1 MENKVVKI
9 ICGEYPDNFKKVE
22 IKSDENF
29 VFENDPSYITV
40 QLFDRDE
47 NTVYVNSFIECEHYV
62 MGGWDQN
69 STIILETDL
78 IQTTTIAFLFVII
91 FKYIYKRIIK
101 YL

>member
-1 MENKVVKI
+1 MENKIVKI

-62 MGGWDQN
+62 TGGWDQN
-69 STIILETDL
+69 SIIILENDL
-78 IQTTTIAFLFVII
+78 IQTTTIVFFLVII
-91 FKYIYKRIIK
+91 FKYIYKRIIR

>member
-91 FKYIYKRIIK
+91 FKYIYKRIFR

>member
-69 STIILETDL
+69 SMIILETDL
-78 IQTTTIAFLFVII
+78 IQTTTIAFLLVII
-91 FKYIYKRIIK
+91 FKYIYKRIIG

>member
-69 STIILETDL
+69 STIILEIDL
-78 IQTTTIAFLFVII
+78 IQTTTIVFLLVII
-91 FKYIYKRIIK
+91 FKYIYKSIIR

>member
-1 MENKVVKI
+1 MENKVVEI
-9 ICGEYPDNFKKVE
+9 ICGEYPDTFKKVE

-29 VFENDPSYITV
+29 VFENDPNYITV
-40 QLFDRDE
+40 QLFDREE

-69 STIILETDL
+69 SAIILETDL

>member
-1 MENKVVKI
+1 MENKVVEI